1 MKSIKTNKSTLLLI
15 ILLIISLVAIG
26 YYSCLLLNFFINKNA
41 GRDLDDDKA
50 TNMFYIL
57 FGSFIAFQ
65 LLLIPLNKFIFKN
78 KFIIWFL
85 RIVIGYLYFISV
97 YVLVISNEKHMSSK
111 FTSYGII
118 LLTNTVILGQTLYKY

>member
-1 MKSIKTNKSTLLLI
+1 M